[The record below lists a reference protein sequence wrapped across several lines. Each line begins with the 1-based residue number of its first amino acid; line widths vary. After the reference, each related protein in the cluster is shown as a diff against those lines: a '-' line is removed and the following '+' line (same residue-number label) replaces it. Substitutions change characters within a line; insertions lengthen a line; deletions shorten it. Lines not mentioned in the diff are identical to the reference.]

1 MTSRILSFVIF
12 ASVCAPLCLIAADA
26 YQILPASIDKFSP
39 DDFQYRS
46 AGSDLYDFQNNMM
59 ASLQHEFPR
68 LPGIFTSLHSCHL
81 PDYGPLVVI
90 TVQPPALYLTRP
102 VLQELEKRQRLAEQ
116 QAQVFRQQID
126 RASQIIKLKAR
137 EAELKAFKAQ
147 VDVMGTVRAGY

>member
-1 MTSRILSFVIF
+1 
-12 ASVCAPLCLIAADA
+12 
-26 YQILPASIDKFSP
+26 
-39 DDFQYRS
+39 
-46 AGSDLYDFQNNMM
+46 
-59 ASLQHEFPR
+59 SLQHEFPR
-68 LPGIFTSLHSCHL
+68 LPGIFPSLHSCHL

-137 EAELKAFKAQ
+137 EAELMQQITMQSASKKSQKTMVPMLQQDLADVRRNLGGLQ
-147 VDVMGTVRAGY
+147 VDPPPG